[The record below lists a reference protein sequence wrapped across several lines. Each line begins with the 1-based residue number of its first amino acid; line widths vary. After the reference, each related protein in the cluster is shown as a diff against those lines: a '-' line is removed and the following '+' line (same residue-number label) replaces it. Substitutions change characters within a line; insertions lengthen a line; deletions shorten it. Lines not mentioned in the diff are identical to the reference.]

1 MQKGAGG
8 AKLYAAIGVTYPK
21 GAVLTCSNAGGSKT
35 FTAETTDGEWVFA
48 IPENGKWTIACGNKT
63 TEVNITEEGQFEE
76 VTITFE
82 LVLFGESSAF
92 SWTGN
97 YKSGYGSVSITSSE
111 LRVNRNTGYGN
122 TIVWASVWTTTAA
135 DLSNYSKLC
144 FDISAASGTTDVGIA
159 VGKSA
164 GAVESAASY
173 AAFKAIT
180 GAGKVEL
187 DVSSLTGEHYIYL
200 TAYKNWANYNTNV
213 TATKAWLE

>member
-1 MQKGAGG
+1 MK
-8 AKLYAAIGVTYPK
+8 KFLAITLTLVM
-21 GAVLTCSNAGGSKT
+21 VLGL
-35 FTAETTDGEWVFA
+35 FV
-48 IPENGKWTIACGNKT
+48 ACGNKT

-76 VTITFE
+76 VTISFE
-82 LVLFGESSAF
+82 LVLFGEGSAF

-180 GAGKVEL
+180 GTGKVEL